1 MFYTLFTH
9 GIVNDI
15 IMPMDKDQWK
25 KVETIIDQVLSV
37 SGKEER
43 TKLINKCCGD
53 NDKLRKEVETF
64 LDSIDASGNIWD
76 ELLIS
81 NRVLMDEMTQNE
93 NLSSII
99 HSEGEQPARIGFYE
113 IKRKIGRGGM
123 GDVYLAERSEGGFHQ
138 KVALKLIRRE
148 MASEIQTK
156 RFLQER
162 TLLSKLNHPNI
173 AGLLDGGVSDDGRPF
188 FVMEYV
194 DGMPVTEY
202 CKTNE
207 CTLEERLSI
216 FEQICEAVQYAHTN
230 LIVHRDLKPDNLMVT
245 AGGMVKVL
253 DFGIAKLLDQ
263 ELSENS
269 LVQTG
274 ESHRMLS
281 LNYAAP
287 EQITMG
293 TVTTSTDV
301 YTLGLLLYELL
312 SDRKPFDLK
321 KKKLQGAEQIIR
333 YREPAKPSEVT
344 KKRKKELLGD
354 LDAIIMKALRKE
366 PEKRYETASSILED
380 IRRYRLNKPVLARKG
395 TFRYRYGKFLKRN
408 RLIFTSTS
416 LILVIL
422 TGFSIL
428 YAVRINQEKSLAELE
443 AEKARLVTDYL
454 KSIFEFSDPNQ
465 SSGETISAKDLLK
478 AGSEQVDNLNEQPE
492 VKAEILATFGGINY
506 SLGDYVKADSLF
518 QESLSIRRK
527 LEDDADEE
535 IASILYQMALNKE
548 NMGQY
553 DIAESLFTE
562 SLEMQ
567 KQLYDENDINI
578 IKNLNSLAYLYQL
591 KGELGKATDYID
603 RGLTALQSMSVPDS
617 VELAE
622 AHHLRAS
629 IFTAQGYYNRA
640 ISSLQ
645 EALQLC
651 YSLYSLP
658 HPKINKSLA
667 NLARNYQKL
676 GDYNTADSFYFESL
690 QMSKALYDG
699 DHLSTAITMNNMA
712 GLYKLQENYIKAD
725 SMYAESLTMLEK
737 VLGEKH
743 PYVASNLFNLAN
755 LKREMGKYSEA
766 EELYR
771 QTITLDTLLLGADHP
786 NVATDYNGLGL
797 VLADKGEYESA
808 LEYFIMALDIQE
820 KRYENPNH
828 LHLLDT
834 KSSLALIYE
843 KMDEFV
849 KAELF
854 LKEVYHGREKVLG
867 SDHANTKSV
876 KQRLVRL
883 LEKRGKFSE
892 ADLLKS
898 SE

>member
-9 GIVNDI
+9 GKVNDI
-15 IMPMDKDQWK
+15 IIPMDRDQWK

-93 NLSSII
+93 NLSRII
-99 HSEGEQPARIGFYE
+99 HSEGEQPERIGIYE

-202 CKTNE
+202 CKTNK

-269 LVQTG
+269 LFQTG

-287 EQITMG
+287 EQITME

-321 KKKLQGAEQIIR
+321 KKKLQEAEQIIR

-366 PEKRYETASSILED
+366 PEKRYETASSMLED
-380 IRRYRLNKPVLARKG
+380 IRRCRLNKPVLARKG
-395 TFRYRYGKFLKRN
+395 TFRYRCGKFLKRN
-408 RLIFTSTS
+408 RLVFTSTS

-428 YAVRINQEKSLAELE
+428 YVVRINQEKSLAELE

-465 SSGETISAKDLLK
+465 SSGETITARDLLK

-567 KQLYDENDINI
+567 QQLYDENDINI

-622 AHHLRAS
+622 AYHLQAS

-676 GDYNTADSFYFESL
+676 GDYNTADSLYFESL
-690 QMSKALYDG
+690 QMSKALYEG

-725 SMYAESLTMLEK
+725 SMYVESLTMLKK

-743 PYVASNLFNLAN
+743 PYIASNLYNLAN

-771 QTITLDTLLLGADHP
+771 QTIALDTLLLGTDHP

-797 VLADKGEYESA
+797 VLADKGEYEAA

-820 KRYENPNH
+820 KRYENPSH

-843 KMDEFV
+843 KMDELV

-867 SDHANTKSV
+867 SDHTNTKSV